1 MKKIDDYQ
9 LVDHGIDHAQYF
21 PGCGVAF
28 TEYYEVYTGCGSNFA
43 KAIEDVLDQIALDG
57 DYNID
62 GLEAKIKEDYR
73 LEKWPTEPNTDK
85 YCEENEDC
93 ELYYYLSIRLKGAEE
108 ERGAV

>member
-1 MKKIDDYQ
+1 MKKIEGYQ

-28 TEYYEVYTGCGSNFA
+28 TEYEVCYTGCGSNFA
-43 KAIEDVLDQIALDG
+43 EAIEDVLDQIALDG
-57 DYNID
+57 DYDIE
-62 GLEAKIKEDYR
+62 GLEARIKRDYG
-73 LEKWPTEPNTDK
+73 LEKWLTEPNTDK

-93 ELYYYLSIRLKGAEE
+93 ELSYYLSIRLKGAEE